1 MVSSANLNPFKQA
14 IRFRIIP
21 YQLLSGATNMRL
33 DNYFSHIANDK
44 SNPVLRFYGWNP
56 NCLSIGYHQ
65 DQSIIN
71 DIRLGEDGFD
81 IVRRPTG
88 GRAIL
93 HAQELTYSIVMP
105 SSIMAHQQL
114 YSFIHRLIAQSLND
128 LGYPVELTSGQRKLP
143 RISHTA
149 EDFPCFTRSA
159 ETEIQYSSK
168 KVVGSAQKILKSS
181 ILQHGSILIGSDHKQ
196 LIHYLRMTGQQTEKI
211 KSELEQKTI
220 CLTDIKKDPLTPEKI
235 MTRVIN
241 LLESLETISVYFQ
254 ELAEQEIT
262 ASTGYEINL

>member
-1 MVSSANLNPFKQA
+1 
-14 IRFRIIP
+14 
-21 YQLLSGATNMRL
+21 MRL
-33 DNYFSHIANDK
+33 DNYFSYIANDN

-56 NCLSIGYHQ
+56 HCLSIGYHQ
-65 DQSIIN
+65 DKSIIK
-71 DIRLGEDGFD
+71 DIQLGEDGYD

-88 GRAIL
+88 GRAIF

-105 SSIMAHQQL
+105 SSAMTHQQL
-114 YSFIHRLIAQSLND
+114 YSFIHRLIARSLND
-128 LGYPVELTSGQRKLP
+128 LGYPVKLKSGQTKLP
-143 RISHTA
+143 RILQSA

-159 ETEIQYSSK
+159 ETEIQYRGK

-196 LIHYLRMTGQQTEKI
+196 LIHYLRMTGQQTVKI

-220 CLTDIKKDPLTPEKI
+220 CLADIKKNPLTPEKI

-254 ELAEQEIT
+254 ELEEQEYT
-262 ASTGYEINL
+262 ASKGYEIKI

>member
-1 MVSSANLNPFKQA
+1 VLSANLNPFKQA

-33 DNYFSHIANDK
+33 DNYFCQIADDK
-44 SNPVLRFYGWNP
+44 SNPVLRFYGWTP
-56 NCLSIGYHQ
+56 NCISIGYHQ

-71 DIRLGEDGFD
+71 DIRLGDDGFD
-81 IVRRPTG
+81 MVRRPTG

-93 HAQELTYSIVMP
+93 HARELTYSIVMP
-105 SSIMAHQQL
+105 SLLMTHQKL
-114 YSFIHRLIAQSLND
+114 YSFTHQLIAKALND
-128 LGYPVELTSGQRKLP
+128 LGYPVKLTSGEKKLP

-149 EDFPCFTRSA
+149 DDFPCFTRSA
-159 ETEIQYSSK
+159 DTEIQYRGK

-196 LIHYLRMTGQQTEKI
+196 LIHYLRVTGQQIEKI

-220 CLTDIKKDPLTPEKI
+220 CLADIKKEPLTPEKI
-235 MTRVIN
+235 MTRVVN
-241 LLESLETISVYFQ
+241 LLESVETFSVYFQ
-254 ELAEQEIT
+254 ELEEQEFT
-262 ASTGYEINL
+262 ASKGYEI